1 MRKLWRGIIN
11 FFVEAL
17 SDDTKTTVQRK
28 HDAQLRQ
35 QRLLRDRNRR

>member
-17 SDDTKTTVQRK
+17 SEDSKTVVQRK
-28 HDAQLRQ
+28 HEAQLRRQ
-35 QRLLRDRNRR
+35 RWHQRLNRR